1 MNTFSLQT
9 RLYSGQGSLAVLKRF
24 TNKHIWIICDGFLA
38 RSPLLDTL
46 RNALPADNRISVFSE
61 ITPDPTI
68 HTVVQGIA
76 QMQALQPQVVIGFGG
91 GSAMDAA
98 KAIVWFSQQSGI
110 NIETC
115 VAIPTTSGT
124 GSEVTSACVIS
135 DPDKGIKYPLFNNAL
150 YPDMAILDPEL
161 VVSVPPQITANTGMD
176 VLTHALEA
184 WVSPRASDFT
194 DALAEK
200 AAKLVFQYLPTA
212 VEKGDCVATRGKMHN
227 ASTLAGMAFSQAGLG
242 LNHAIA
248 HQLGGQFHLPHGL
261 ANALLLT
268 TVIRFNA
275 GVPRAAKR
283 YARLAKACGF
293 CPAEANDI
301 AAINALIQ
309 QIELLKQRCA
319 LPSLAVALKEGR
331 SNFSARILA
340 MVQAALA
347 DVTLRTNPRPASA
360 DEIREHVRAA
370 GVVGAGGA
378 GFPAHVKLQAQVE
391 IFLVN
396 AAECEPMLKVD
407 QQLMWQQAARLVRGV
422 QYAMTA
428 TGAREGVIA
437 LKEKYR
443 RAIDALTPLLP
454 AGIRLHILPDVYP
467 AGDEVLTI
475 WMATGR
481 RVAPAAL
488 PASVGVAVNNVQ
500 TVLNIARAV
509 EQQFPVT
516 RRTLT
521 VNGAVAR
528 PLTVTVP
535 IGMSLREVLA
545 LAGGAT
551 VDDPGFING
560 GPMMGGLITS
570 LDNPVTKTTG
580 GLLVLPKSHPLIQ
593 RRMQDERT
601 VLSVARTVCE
611 QCRLCTDLCPRHLIG
626 HELSPHL
633 LVRAVNF
640 HQAATPQLLLSALT
654 CSECNVCESV
664 ACPVGISPMRINR
677 MLKRELR
684 AQNQRYEGPLNLSDE
699 MAKYRLVP
707 VKRLIAKLGLS
718 PWYQE
723 APLVEEEPS
732 VEKVTLQLRQHIG
745 ASAVPTVA
753 VGERV
758 TRGQCVA
765 DVPPGALGAP
775 VHASIDGIVSAISEQ
790 AITVVRG

>member
-1 MNTFSLQT
+1 MS
-9 RLYSGQGSLAVLKRF
+9 
-24 TNKHIWIICDGFLA
+24 
-38 RSPLLDTL
+38 
-46 RNALPADNRISVFSE
+46 
-61 ITPDPTI
+61 
-68 HTVVQGIA
+68 
-76 QMQALQPQVVIGFGG
+76 
-91 GSAMDAA
+91 
-98 KAIVWFSQQSGI
+98 
-110 NIETC
+110 
-115 VAIPTTSGT
+115 
-124 GSEVTSACVIS
+124 
-135 DPDKGIKYPLFNNAL
+135 
-150 YPDMAILDPEL
+150 
-161 VVSVPPQITANTGMD
+161 
-176 VLTHALEA
+176 
-184 WVSPRASDFT
+184 
-194 DALAEK
+194 
-200 AAKLVFQYLPTA
+200 TA
-212 VEKGDCVATRGKMHN
+212 VN
-227 ASTLAGMAFSQAGLG
+227 AVEM
-242 LNHAIA
+242 
-248 HQLGGQFHLPHGL
+248 PHS
-261 ANALLLT
+261 
-268 TVIRFNA
+268 V
-275 GVPRAAKR
+275 
-283 YARLAKACGF
+283 
-293 CPAEANDI
+293 
-301 AAINALIQ
+301 
-309 QIELLKQRCA
+309 
-319 LPSLAVALKEGR
+319 
-331 SNFSARILA
+331 
-340 MVQAALA
+340 
-347 DVTLRTNPRPASA
+347 
-360 DEIREHVRAA
+360 DEIRERVRAA

-443 RAIDALTPLLP
+443 RAIDALTPQLP

-488 PASVGVAVNNVQ
+488 PASVGVVVNNVQ

-535 IGMSLREVLA
+535 IGMSLHEVLA

-684 AQNQRYEGPLNLSDE
+684 AQNQRYEGPLNSADE

-745 ASAVPTVA
+745 ASAVANVA

-765 DVPPGALGAP
+765 DIPPGALGAP
-775 VHASIDGIVSAISEQ
+775 IHASIDGVVSAISEQ

>member
-1 MNTFSLQT
+1 MNS
-9 RLYSGQGSLAVLKRF
+9 AV
-24 TNKHIWIICDGFLA
+24 
-38 RSPLLDTL
+38 
-46 RNALPADNRISVFSE
+46 NAVE
-61 ITPDPTI
+61 IT
-68 HTVVQGIA
+68 H
-76 QMQALQPQVVIGFGG
+76 
-91 GSAMDAA
+91 
-98 KAIVWFSQQSGI
+98 
-110 NIETC
+110 
-115 VAIPTTSGT
+115 
-124 GSEVTSACVIS
+124 
-135 DPDKGIKYPLFNNAL
+135 
-150 YPDMAILDPEL
+150 
-161 VVSVPPQITANTGMD
+161 
-176 VLTHALEA
+176 
-184 WVSPRASDFT
+184 
-194 DALAEK
+194 
-200 AAKLVFQYLPTA
+200 
-212 VEKGDCVATRGKMHN
+212 
-227 ASTLAGMAFSQAGLG
+227 
-242 LNHAIA
+242 
-248 HQLGGQFHLPHGL
+248 
-261 ANALLLT
+261 
-268 TVIRFNA
+268 
-275 GVPRAAKR
+275 
-283 YARLAKACGF
+283 
-293 CPAEANDI
+293 
-301 AAINALIQ
+301 
-309 QIELLKQRCA
+309 
-319 LPSLAVALKEGR
+319 
-331 SNFSARILA
+331 
-340 MVQAALA
+340 
-347 DVTLRTNPRPASA
+347 SA
-360 DEIREHVRAA
+360 DEIRERVRAA

-475 WMATGR
+475 WLATGR

-488 PASVGVAVNNVQ
+488 PASVGVVVNNVQ

-521 VNGAVAR
+521 VNGAVAK
-528 PLTVTVP
+528 PLTITVP
-535 IGMSLREVLA
+535 IGMPLREVLA

-551 VDDPGFING
+551 VDAPGFING

-570 LDNPVTKTTG
+570 LDNPVTKTTS

-684 AQNQRYEGPLNLSDE
+684 AQNQRYEGPLYPADE

-718 PWYQE
+718 SWYQE
-723 APLVEEEPS
+723 APLVEDEPS

-745 ASAVPTVA
+745 AGAVPNVA

-765 DVPPGALGAP
+765 DIPAGALGAQ
-775 VHASIDGIVSAISEQ
+775 VHASIDGVVTAISEQ

>member
-1 MNTFSLQT
+1 MKAAEDIINGASFDYNLPCIAEKSLIVVESVAE
-9 RLYSGQGSLAVLKRF
+9 RL
-24 TNKHIWIICDGFLA
+24 
-38 RSPLLDTL
+38 
-46 RNALPADNRISVFSE
+46 
-61 ITPDPTI
+61 
-68 HTVVQGIA
+68 VQ
-76 QMQALQPQVVIGFGG
+76 QMQTFG
-91 GSAMDAA
+91 
-98 KAIVWFSQQSGI
+98 
-110 NIETC
+110 
-115 VAIPTTSGT
+115 
-124 GSEVTSACVIS
+124 
-135 DPDKGIKYPLFNNAL
+135 
-150 YPDMAILDPEL
+150 
-161 VVSVPPQITANTGMD
+161 
-176 VLTHALEA
+176 
-184 WVSPRASDFT
+184 
-194 DALAEK
+194 
-200 AAKLVFQYLPTA
+200 
-212 VEKGDCVATRGKMHN
+212 
-227 ASTLAGMAFSQAGLG
+227 
-242 LNHAIA
+242 
-248 HQLGGQFHLPHGL
+248 
-261 ANALLLT
+261 ALLLSPADT
-268 TVIRFNA
+268 DKL
-275 GVPRAAKR
+275 RAACLPEGQANKKLVGKSPS
-283 YARLAKACGF
+283 AMLEAAGIAVPAKA
-293 CPAEANDI
+293 PRLLI
-301 AAINALIQ
+301 A
-309 QIELLKQRCA
+309 
-319 LPSLAVALKEGR
+319 
-331 SNFSARILA
+331 
-340 MVQAALA
+340 
-347 DVTLRTNPRPASA
+347 
-360 DEIREHVRAA
+360 
-370 GVVGAGGA
+370 
-378 GFPAHVKLQAQVE
+378 
-391 IFLVN
+391 LVN
-396 AAECEPMLKVD
+396 ADDPWVFPHWPLRLKKEDPTFPHVFRR
-407 QQLMWQQAARLVRGV
+407 WCRPRWRISRCAP
-422 QYAMTA
+422 

-443 RAIDALTPLLP
+443 RAIDALTPQLP

-488 PASVGVAVNNVQ
+488 PASVGVVVNNVQ

-535 IGMSLREVLA
+535 VGMSLHEVLA

-684 AQNQRYEGPLNLSDE
+684 AQNQRYEGPLNPSDE

-745 ASAVPTVA
+745 ASAVANVA

-775 VHASIDGIVSAISEQ
+775 IHASIDGIVSAISEQ